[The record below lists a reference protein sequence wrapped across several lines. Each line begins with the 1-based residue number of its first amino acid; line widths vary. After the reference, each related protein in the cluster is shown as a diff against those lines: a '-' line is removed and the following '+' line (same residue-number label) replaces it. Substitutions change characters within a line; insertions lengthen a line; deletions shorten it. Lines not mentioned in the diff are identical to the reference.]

1 MVDKRAV
8 MDTKNTIFP
17 INEGYIHNY
26 MQLFVNFEINSIY
39 EDVGIYAYA
48 PDEDG
53 LMRKFNPIRENIEF
67 NVYNGS
73 YIQLQPD
80 VGC

>member
-1 MVDKRAV
+1 MELFN
-8 MDTKNTIFP
+8 TKKAIFP

-26 MQLFVNFEINSIY
+26 MQLFVNFETNSIY

-48 PDEDG
+48 PDEQG
-53 LMRKFNPIRENIEF
+53 LMKKFNPIRENIEF
-67 NVYNGS
+67 NVYPNS
-73 YIQLQPD
+73 YIQLQPA

>member
-1 MVDKRAV
+1 MVDK
-8 MDTKNTIFP
+8 MELKNIKNPIFP

-48 PDEDG
+48 PDEKG

-67 NVYNGS
+67 NIYPDS